1 MNIGNRIRRSPRA
14 TSDEKFKII
23 RNNVSSVAAGLHSQ
37 RLFELDVMRSFA
49 IILIFFF
56 HVPYVVGFAGYGQ
69 SWGPQPPDIFGQL
82 LFWLQM
88 VGVGLFFFVSG
99 YAIDL
104 KNGSMTSSN
113 DVKNFF
119 FKRATRIYLLYW
131 LALVVSFGASQILFT
146 FFNQDGWLVNS
157 SLSVYVINFLGLQV
171 LLAPRFLGLDLVII
185 WFVGVILLYYL
196 FYPVIVRRSSNHA
209 TIITK
214 ALVIFLLCGV
224 IHLVFNIIDFR
235 FFLYYL
241 IFIAGLLA
249 QRSNFLH
256 SEISKVYYL
265 SAIFVLCIL
274 ATIYYILGGVIKD
287 LNLSFWSVYNISIS
301 IYLIEINAMVL
312 LFIFIVASLVKSQSR
327 RMGKRVHTYIGVISY
342 ASYAIFL
349 FHLFFIEL
357 FREFFD
363 LVGLQRFE
371 IALIVIIVGFPLI
384 TLFSFYLQKCA
395 DMLLAYLI
403 TRFSKD

>member
-1 MNIGNRIRRSPRA
+1 MNIGNWIRRSPRA

-23 RNNVSSVAAGLHSQ
+23 RTNSSSVAAGLRSQ

-56 HVPYVVGFAGYGQ
+56 HVPYVVGFGSYGQ
-69 SWGPQPPDIFGQL
+69 SWGPQPPDIFGQF

-104 KNGSMTSSN
+104 KNSSMTSSD

-119 FKRATRIYLLYW
+119 FKRATRIYPLYW

-249 QRSNFLH
+249 QRSNFLY

-265 SAIFVLCIL
+265 SAILVLCIL
-274 ATIYYILGGVIKD
+274 ATIYYIFIKD
-287 LNLSFWSVYNISIS
+287 LNLSFWSVSNISIS
-301 IYLIEINAMVL
+301 INLIWINAMVL
-312 LFIFIVASLVKSQSR
+312 LFIFIIASLVKSQSR

-363 LVGLQRFE
+363 IVGLERFE
-371 IALIVIIVGFPLI
+371 IALIVIILGFPLI

-395 DMLLAYLI
+395 DKLLAYLI